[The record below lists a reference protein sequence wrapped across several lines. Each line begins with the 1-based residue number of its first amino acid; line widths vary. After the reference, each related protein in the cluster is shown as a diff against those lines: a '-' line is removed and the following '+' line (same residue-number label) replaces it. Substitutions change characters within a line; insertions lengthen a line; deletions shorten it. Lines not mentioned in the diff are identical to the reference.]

1 MTRPATFLVFS
12 ALVWAAGI
20 GMVRAQEPAT
30 REALIEQ
37 EQEAKAAALKPAE
50 PGKAEQY
57 VNRLSDSFLAG
68 MALHPF
74 FESSYTGGGF
84 TLGAGYLK
92 HVSAYNTLDVR
103 GSFTPSGYT
112 RLEAEFIAPSLF
124 ARRGVLSV
132 LGGWRDAT
140 QVGFFGFG
148 MTSTLEQQANYGF
161 QRPYLGAN
169 LEVFPTRRLF
179 LVRGGIELTQ
189 WKQKPGEGDVPSVEQ
204 AYTPSTLPGLGAQ
217 PVYWHS
223 QATVGI
229 DSRAPSRGYARR
241 GGFYGVTVH
250 DFADTDKAF
259 GFNQVDYE
267 AIQHIPMLRES
278 WVLSLHAMA
287 QTTYDKAGQTLPF
300 FMMPSIGGGADLRAY
315 ASWRLRDLNSLYLQ
329 AEWRVMVNRFLDMA
343 LFYDAGKVAAR
354 RTDLELGNM
363 KTDVGLGFRL
373 HGQLSTPLRIEFTH
387 GSEGFALVLAAS
399 QVF

>member
-1 MTRPATFLVFS
+1 MTS
-12 ALVWAAGI
+12 
-20 GMVRAQEPAT
+20 AQEATT

-57 VNRLSDSFLAG
+57 VDRLSSSFLAG

-84 TLGAGYLK
+84 TLGAGYMK
-92 HVSAYNTLDVR
+92 YVSAYNTLDVR

-112 RLEAEFIAPSLF
+112 RLEAEFIAHDLF

-148 MTSTLEQQANYGF
+148 MTSTLEKQANYSF
-161 QRPYLGAN
+161 QRPYIGAN

-189 WKQKPGEGDVPSVEQ
+189 WKQNPGEGDVPSVDQ
-204 AYTPSTLPGLGAQ
+204 VYTPATLPGLGAR
-217 PVYWHS
+217 PVYWHT
-223 QATVGI
+223 QGTVGI

-250 DFADTDKAF
+250 DFADTDNAY

-267 AIQHIPMLRES
+267 AIQHIPILRES
-278 WVLSLHAMA
+278 WVISLHAMA
-287 QTTYDKAGQTLPF
+287 QTTYDKSGQTLPF

-315 ASWRLRDLNSLYLQ
+315 ASWRLRDQNSLYMQ

-354 RTDLELGNM
+354 RADLDLSGL
-363 KTDVGLGFRL
+363 KSDVGLGFRL
-373 HGQLSTPLRIEFTH
+373 HGQAATPLRIEFTH
-387 GSEGFALVLAAS
+387 GSEGFALVLGAS